1 MKTVL
6 SQIDGVIT
14 SLESKGFRTEAD
26 KLDNIFTKVAQ
37 ANYDAVNG
45 KMMQEATKTV
55 QSALGIS
62 ADGLF
67 GPGTATALVRALDG
81 ISPEPFLKKDYVMR
95 VREYGAGLPAGFVSQ
110 LKNFVGMKDA
120 IRALENVPAITPG
133 NVETS
138 DVKIRILKA
147 LGGYKTTG

>member
-6 SQIDGVIT
+6 SQIDKVIT
-14 SLESKGFRTEAD
+14 SLESKGLRTEAD

-95 VREYGAGLPAGFVSQ
+95 VREYVAGLPAGFVSQ

-120 IRALENVPAITPG
+120 IRALENVPATTPG

-138 DVKIRILKA
+138 EVKLRILKA
-147 LGGYKTTG
+147 LGGYKTSS

>member
-14 SLESKGFRTEAD
+14 SLESKGLRTEAD

-95 VREYGAGLPAGFVSQ
+95 VREYVAGLPAGFVSQ

-120 IRALENVPAITPG
+120 IRALENVPATTPG

-138 DVKIRILKA
+138 EVKLRILKA
-147 LGGYKTTG
+147 LGGYKTSS

>member
-14 SLESKGFRTEAD
+14 SLESKGLRTEAN

-95 VREYGAGLPAGFVSQ
+95 VREYVAGLPAGFVSQ

-120 IRALENVPAITPG
+120 IRALENVPATTPG

-147 LGGYKTTG
+147 IGGYKTTG

>member
-6 SQIDGVIT
+6 SQIDGVIA
-14 SLESKGFRTEAD
+14 SLESKGLRTEAD

-95 VREYGAGLPAGFVSQ
+95 VREYVAGLPAGFVSQ

-120 IRALENVPAITPG
+120 IRALENVPATTPG

-138 DVKIRILKA
+138 EVKLRILKA
-147 LGGYKTTG
+147 LGGYKTSS

>member
-14 SLESKGFRTEAD
+14 SLESKGLRTEAD

-95 VREYGAGLPAGFVSQ
+95 VREYVAGLPAGFVSQ

-120 IRALENVPAITPG
+120 IRALENVPATTPG

-138 DVKIRILKA
+138 EVKRRILKA
-147 LGGYKTTG
+147 LGGYKTSS

>member
-6 SQIDGVIT
+6 SQIDGVIA
-14 SLESKGFRTEAD
+14 SLESKGLRTEAD

-95 VREYGAGLPAGFVSQ
+95 VREYVAGLPAGFVSQ

-120 IRALENVPAITPG
+120 IRALENVPATTPG
-133 NVETS
+133 NVEPS
-138 DVKIRILKA
+138 EVKLRILKA
-147 LGGYKTTG
+147 LGGYKTSS

>member
-14 SLESKGFRTEAD
+14 SLESKGLRTEAN

-95 VREYGAGLPAGFVSQ
+95 VREYVAGLPAGFVSQ

-120 IRALENVPAITPG
+120 IRALENVPATTPG
-133 NVETS
+133 NAETS

-147 LGGYKTTG
+147 IGGYKTTG

>member
-6 SQIDGVIT
+6 SQIDGVIN
-14 SLESKGFRTEAD
+14 SLESKGLRTEAD

-95 VREYGAGLPAGFVSQ
+95 VREYVAGLPAGFVSQ

-120 IRALENVPAITPG
+120 IRALENVPATTPG

-138 DVKIRILKA
+138 EVKLRILKA
-147 LGGYKTTG
+147 LGGYKTSS

>member
-14 SLESKGFRTEAD
+14 SLESKGLRTEAN

-67 GPGTATALVRALDG
+67 GPDTATALVRALDG

-95 VREYGAGLPAGFVSQ
+95 VREYVAGLPAGFVSQ

-120 IRALENVPAITPG
+120 IRALENVPATTPG

>member
-6 SQIDGVIT
+6 SQIEKVIT
-14 SLESKGFRTEAD
+14 SLESKGLRTEAD

-95 VREYGAGLPAGFVSQ
+95 VREYVAGLPAGFVSQ

-120 IRALENVPAITPG
+120 IRALENVPATTPG

-138 DVKIRILKA
+138 EVKLRILKA
-147 LGGYKTTG
+147 LGGYKTSS